1 MSDDDEEGFGHTI
14 SQTRRVVTTEDII
27 VTETKKQKQKVI
39 NPVTLGNAQGGIDRK
54 MLSDQSMAPLQ
65 QPIQTSHPLP
75 QYLQAPQPHQQYP
88 PANHQ
93 LPQYPPSQYEPQLNL
108 AYLGHQPGASL
119 GHLPGLDLG
128 QQLGLQQLLGRGQHL
143 GLGQHIDLGQ
153 QLGVGQ
159 FGLRQLGLGQLG
171 LGQLGLGQ
179 FSMGQQPL
187 HATGLGQL
195 QLVPVLGQ
203 SLKQPLVQGIDQ
215 PQLGLGP
222 GHQQQGAEQLQQGH
236 HASVPGEQQAQDQ
249 ILLLKHQLKLKDLEH
264 QKELLKQEL
273 NLLKQIQSSPP
284 KEHLEYE
291 EKVEKKRKPE
301 DPQLKVESFSV
312 KSDAAHKAQVRS
324 LDHPLHVA
332 AQSSVVKPAKHAGH
346 PPTQHE
352 GPPPA
357 KHEGPPPAKHEGPP
371 PTKHE
376 GSPPSE
382 HEGGSQAKVAG
393 ELPAELVDELSVK
406 PAPSNPE
413 AAQTG
418 KLTVITPGKQV
429 MQCL

>member
-39 NPVTLGNAQGGIDRK
+39 NPSTLGKAQGRIDRK

-93 LPQYPPSQYEPQLNL
+93 LPQYPPSQYEPPLNL

-143 GLGQHIDLGQ
+143 GLGQHIDFGQ
-153 QLGVGQ
+153 QLA
-159 FGLRQLGLGQLG
+159 GLRQLGLEQLGLGQLG
-171 LGQLGLGQ
+171 RGQLGLGQ
-179 FSMGQQPL
+179 FSLGQQPL
-187 HATGLGQL
+187 HGTGL
-195 QLVPVLGQ
+195 
-203 SLKQPLVQGIDQ
+203 
-215 PQLGLGP
+215 

-249 ILLLKHQLKLKDLEH
+249 IILLKHQLKLKDLEH

-273 NLLKQIQSSPP
+273 NLLKQIQSSSP
-284 KEHLEYE
+284 KEHLEYG

-301 DPQLKVESFSV
+301 DPQL
-312 KSDAAHKAQVRS
+312 
-324 LDHPLHVA
+324 DHTLHVA

-357 KHEGPPPAKHEGPP
+357 KHEGPPP
-371 PTKHE
+371 TKHE
-376 GSPPSE
+376 GFPPSE

-406 PAPSNPE
+406 PATSNPE

-429 MQCL
+429 IQCL

>member
-27 VTETKKQKQKVI
+27 VTETKKHKQKVI
-39 NPVTLGNAQGGIDRK
+39 NAVPAQGGIDRK
-54 MLSDQSMAPLQ
+54 MLSDQSMVPLQ

-93 LPQYPPSQYEPQLNL
+93 LPQYPPLQYEPQLSL
-108 AYLGHQPGASL
+108 AYLGHQSGASL

-143 GLGQHIDLGQ
+143 GLGQHIDFGQ
-153 QLGVGQ
+153 QLA
-159 FGLRQLGLGQLG
+159 GLRQLGLEQLGLGQLGLGQLGRGQLG

-179 FSMGQQPL
+179 FSLGQQPL
-187 HATGLGQL
+187 H
-195 QLVPVLGQ
+195 
-203 SLKQPLVQGIDQ
+203 
-215 PQLGLGP
+215 

-291 EKVEKKRKPE
+291 EKAEKRRKPE

-324 LDHPLHVA
+324 LDHTLHVA
-332 AQSSVVKPAKHAGH
+332 VQSSVVNPAKHAGH

-352 GPPPA
+352 GHPPA
-357 KHEGPPPAKHEGPP
+357 E
-371 PTKHE
+371 HE

-413 AAQTG
+413 AAQTV
-418 KLTVITPGKQV
+418 KPTVITPGKQV

>member
-27 VTETKKQKQKVI
+27 VTETKKHKQKVI
-39 NPVTLGNAQGGIDRK
+39 NPVPAQGGIDRK
-54 MLSDQSMAPLQ
+54 MLSDQSMVPLQ

-93 LPQYPPSQYEPQLNL
+93 LPQYPPLQYEPQLSL

-203 SLKQPLVQGIDQ
+203 SLNQPLVQGVDQ
-215 PQLGLGP
+215 PQLELGP
-222 GHQQQGAEQLQQGH
+222 GHQQQGADQLQQGH
-236 HASVPGEQQAQDQ
+236 HVSVPGEQQAKDQ

-291 EKVEKKRKPE
+291 EKAEKRRKPE

-324 LDHPLHVA
+324 LDHTLHVA
-332 AQSSVVKPAKHAGH
+332 AQSYVVNPAKHAGH

-357 KHEGPPPAKHEGPP
+357 KHEGHPPAEHEGHPP
-371 PTKHE
+371 AEHE
-376 GSPPSE
+376 GSLPSE

-413 AAQTG
+413 AAQTV
-418 KLTVITPGKQV
+418 KPTVITPGKQV